1 MKFFGTTL
9 DGAEEVVG
17 GGFALPATPGDLGW
31 PPHAA
36 ASEDMN
42 VANATTLATRPARF
56 ACRGRSFAAD
66 VPRPF
71 VTRIVVCHRW

>member
-1 MKFFGTTL
+1 MKSFGRPL
-9 DGAEEVVG
+9 DGAEEVVD

-56 ACRGRSFAAD
+56 ARRGHSFGD
-66 VPRPF
+66 EVSGSF
-71 VTRIVVCHRW
+71 ITRMVVGHRW